1 MKQAAYIITVL
12 AIGATFWFGIEAMG
26 DKFSLSGLLIL
37 LLVSIPYLF
46 GMGVLSRMK
55 ERRTTIMLSVVLVLL
70 SLVGVYLIYDAFFLH
85 PDPQSGLVFFTLPVY
100 GLPMIMIVSAIAFVM
115 ERNAKS

>member
-1 MKQAAYIITVL
+1 MKRVAYIITVL

-26 DKFSLSGLLIL
+26 EKFSLSGLLIL

-46 GMGVLSRMK
+46 GMGILFRMK
-55 ERRTTIMLSVVLVLL
+55 ERRTTMMLSIVLVLL

-100 GLPMIMIVSAIAFVM
+100 GFSVIMVVSAIAFFM
-115 ERNAKS
+115 ERNTKA